1 MTALTGG
8 AVTLDERQVEAPPE
22 AGRLLSKLE
31 LGTR

>member
-1 MTALTGG
+1 MTAPAGG
-8 AVTLDERQVEAPPE
+8 GVTLDERQVESPPE